1 MPSSLSFFE
10 ASSNVVPLIDNVSLH
25 AMSDDECVK
34 RLASAVDRHDESKLN
49 ELAALISRLAVP
61 IEL

>member
-1 MPSSLSFFE
+1 MSGSLSSFE
-10 ASSNVVPLIDNVSLH
+10 ASSNVIPLTDNVSLQ
-25 AMSDDECVK
+25 AMSDDECVE
-34 RLASAVDRHDESKLN
+34 RLATAVDRHDESKLD

>member
-1 MPSSLSFFE
+1 MSGSLSSYE
-10 ASSNVVPLIDNVSLH
+10 TPSNVVPLINNVLLQT
-25 AMSDDECVK
+25 MTDDECVE
-34 RLASAVDRHDESKLN
+34 RLATAIEGHDETRLI